1 MPTLG
6 ARRPIEVRSPR
17 MLDPHPDMP
26 NLFVLDH
33 PLVADKLTSLREH
46 DTGRRAFRA
55 LVEQIAGLMVYE
67 ATRSLPT
74 RAIRVHTP
82 LEEAEGV
89 RLAGLPTVVPVLRA
103 GLGLAAGVLDML
115 PNARVGHIGV
125 HRDETTLRPV
135 EYLSKLPDDL
145 DAGPVLLLDPMLA
158 TGGSASFAAQV
169 LRDAGATDLRMIC
182 IVAAPEGVRRML
194 KDHPTMPIYA
204 AGLDRQLD
212 DRGFIRP
219 GLGDAGDRL
228 FGTGVRDT
236 TDRID

>member
-1 MPTLG
+1 
-6 ARRPIEVRSPR
+6 
-17 MLDPHPDMP
+17 MLDPHDDFP

-67 ATRSLPT
+67 ATRTLPT
-74 RAIRVHTP
+74 RSIRVHTP
-82 LEEAEGV
+82 LEETEGV
-89 RLAGLPTVVPVLRA
+89 RLAGSPTVVPVLRA

-125 HRDETTLRPV
+125 SRDEATLSPV

-158 TGGSASFAAQV
+158 TGGSASFAARV
-169 LRDAGATDLRMIC
+169 LREAGAKDLRMIC

-194 KDHPTMPIYA
+194 RDHPDMPIYA
-204 AGLDRQLD
+204 AGLDRELD
-212 DRGFIRP
+212 SRGFIRP

-228 FGTGVRDT
+228 FGTGVRDS
-236 TDRID
+236 TDEID

>member
-1 MPTLG
+1 
-6 ARRPIEVRSPR
+6 
-17 MLDPHPDMP
+17 MLDPHDDFP

-33 PLVADKLTSLREH
+33 PLVADKLTSMREH

-67 ATRSLPT
+67 ATRTLPT
-74 RAIRVHTP
+74 RPIRVHTP
-82 LEEAEGV
+82 LEETEGV
-89 RLAGLPTVVPVLRA
+89 RLAGSPTVVPVLRA

-125 HRDETTLRPV
+125 SRDEETLRPI

-158 TGGSASFAAQV
+158 TGGSASFAARV
-169 LRDAGATDLRMIC
+169 LREAGAKDLRMLC
-182 IVAAPEGVRRML
+182 IVAAPDGVRRML
-194 KDHPTMPIYA
+194 RDHPEMPIYA
-204 AGLDRQLD
+204 ASLDRELD
-212 DRGFIRP
+212 GHGFIRP

-228 FGTGVRDT
+228 FGTGVRDR
-236 TDRID
+236 TDEIH